1 MANLDLDLE
10 LTLPAFTVAVG
21 LTVGAET
28 LALVGPSGAGK
39 TTVLRAIAGLLDPER
54 GSIRLGERTWFD
66 SAQGVSLPPEL
77 RSVGFVFQDYA
88 LFPHLSVR
96 GNVAFGSTGEADV
109 DELLERLRVGHLRD
123 VKPATLSG
131 GERQRVALARALARR
146 PGTLLL
152 DEPLSALDA
161 HTRAAIRTE
170 LQELLHELALPT
182 ILITHDFRDAAALA
196 DRAAVIVDGQLR
208 QVGAVE
214 SLARRPADA
223 FVAALT
229 GNNLLRAV
237 ARPDRE
243 GARLT
248 LEDGQELRVPEP
260 ANGPVGVAI
269 APWDVRVVGG
279 ATAANSLRGTV
290 TAVSDLGGRV
300 EARVGAVTV
309 ECPVATDLQPGEVAW
324 LELPAAA
331 ITLVPLPAESPI
343 LGGRST

>member
-1 MANLDLDLE
+1 M
-10 LTLPAFTVAVG
+10 
-21 LTVGAET
+21 
-28 LALVGPSGAGK
+28 
-39 TTVLRAIAGLLDPER
+39 LRAVAGLADPER
-54 GSIRLGERTWFD
+54 GSIRLGERAWFD
-66 SAQGVSLPPEL
+66 STQGISLPPEQ

-88 LFPHLSVR
+88 LFPHLSVHR
-96 GNVAFGSTGEADV
+96 NVAFGSAGEADV
-109 DELLERLRVGHLRD
+109 DELLERFRIGHLRD

-131 GERQRVALARALARR
+131 GERQRVALARALARH

-161 HTRAAIRTE
+161 HTRAAIRVE

-196 DRAAVIVDGQLR
+196 DRAAVIVDGTLR
-208 QVGAVE
+208 QVGSVE

-229 GNNLLRAV
+229 GNNLLPAV
-237 ARPDRE
+237 ARPEGE

-248 LEDGQELRVPEP
+248 LEDGQELRVAEP
-260 ANGPVGVAI
+260 ASGPVGVAI
-269 APWDVRVVGG
+269 APWDVRLVDGE
-279 ATAANSLRGTV
+279 TPANALRGTV
-290 TAVSDLGGRV
+290 SAVNRMGGRI

-309 ECPVATDLQPGEVAW
+309 ECSAAVPLRAGDPAW
-324 LELPAAA
+324 VELPVAA

-343 LGGRST
+343 LEGRGI